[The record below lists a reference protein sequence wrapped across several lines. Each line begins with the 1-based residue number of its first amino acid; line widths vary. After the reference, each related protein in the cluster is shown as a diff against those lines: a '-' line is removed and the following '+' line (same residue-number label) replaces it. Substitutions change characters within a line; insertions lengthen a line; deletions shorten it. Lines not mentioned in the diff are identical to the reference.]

1 MRSWL
6 SNLLRE
12 LFGESIARALG
23 GAGLA
28 LTTAAVLIPLVTTA
42 LNAAAA
48 ALAGIGGEI
57 LQVILLFGFGEALS
71 IVGAASLTRL
81 MMGAGRVGIKKAAG
95 A

>member
-28 LTTAAVLIPLVTTA
+28 LTTGAVMIPLVTTS
-42 LNAAAA
+42 LNAAASA
-48 ALAGIGGEI
+48 IGGIGGDA
-57 LQVILLFGFGEALS
+57 LQVVLLFGFGEALS
-71 IVGAASLTRL
+71 IVGAAMLTRL
-81 MMGAGRVGIKKAAG
+81 AMGATRVGIKKAAG